1 MNSTSIKI
9 NSYLKCF
16 SEDTNEL
23 NIAPTKRPGRQT
35 FFAGLNK
42 KRPLEN
48 AFFFSSRFS
57 ILSVGLISI
66 RSKS

>member
-48 AFFFSSRFS
+48 AFFF
-57 ILSVGLISI
+57 L
-66 RSKS
+66 